1 MIRVVADTN
10 IYISA
15 IMFGG
20 LPGSVLNLG
29 VMQAVRLVVS
39 PALLDE
45 LDEKLRT
52 KFRLSAKDARAIRA
66 KLESVAD
73 VVKPQ
78 IVLEIV
84 ANDPDD
90 NRVLECAVAG
100 RSDYI
105 VSGDRHLLKLK
116 AHADIPILTARQFLV
131 AVEGK
136 EPE

>member
-1 MIRVVADTN
+1 MIRLVADTN

-15 IMFGG
+15 VIFGG
-20 LPGSVLNLG
+20 LPGSVLDLG

-45 LDEKLRT
+45 LVEKLRT
-52 KFRLSAKDARAIRA
+52 KFGVAAKDAAYIRV

-78 IVLEIV
+78 IVLEAV
-84 ANDPDD
+84 LDPDD

-116 AHADIPILTARQFLV
+116 AHAGIPILTARQFLDTV
-131 AVEGK
+131 QGK